1 MAAPRRHRRRGAHG
15 GARAQPAAGAP
26 RRPTTARDRP
36 LITTPTLADA
46 QVRLLRL
53 FRMMQIRS
61 FFQNWDSAGINAF
74 KHPVLQRLLKQFVIM
89 ITSSHLIACGVYCI
103 AWAQAGTSLT
113 PLLPCAPSP

>member
-1 MAAPRRHRRRGAHG
+1 M
-15 GARAQPAAGAP
+15 
-26 RRPTTARDRP
+26 
-36 LITTPTLADA
+36 

-89 ITSSHLIACGVYCI
+89 LTSSHLIACGAYCI
-103 AWAQAGTSLT
+103 AWAQAGSSLT